1 MLYKDLLLQPNSSP
15 TTIDAFGQRVTIRR
29 LTAMELM
36 EYNNSIDA
44 EKGNAQALSELGVNL
59 FLSALVHPDGSKPSP
74 KELPTAVQILGC
86 QAQADILQAVT
97 DVQRHSYGT
106 LEEAKKN

>member
-1 MLYKDLLLQPNSSP
+1 MLYKELLLKPNSSP
-15 TTIDAFGQRVTIRR
+15 ITIDAFGQKVTIRR

-44 EKGNAQALSELGVNL
+44 EKGNAQVLSELGVNL
-59 FLSALVHPDGSKPSP
+59 FLSALVNPDGSKPNP
-74 KELPTAVQILGC
+74 KELPTAAQVLGC

>member
-1 MLYKDLLLQPNSSP
+1 MYYKELLLKPNNSP
-15 TTIDAFGQRVTIRR
+15 VTIKAFGQHVTIRR

-36 EYNNSIDA
+36 EYNRSIDA
-44 EKGNAQALSELGVNL
+44 EKGNAQVLAEIGIKL
-59 FLSALVHPDGSKPSP
+59 FLSALVNPDGSKPSP
-74 KELPTAVQILGC
+74 KDLPTATQILNC